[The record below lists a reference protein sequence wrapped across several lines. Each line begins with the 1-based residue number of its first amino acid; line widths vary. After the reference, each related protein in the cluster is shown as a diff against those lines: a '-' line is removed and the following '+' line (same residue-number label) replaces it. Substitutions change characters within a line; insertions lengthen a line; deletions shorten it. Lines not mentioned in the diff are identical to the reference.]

1 LNLEKNLEDWDLEKQ
16 NIAPN
21 IKTISKS
28 PWEVLFLNK
37 CSQTSQLKNS
47 TFIDNSLDTSKK
59 VLEVTSP
66 LPSKKRKKSIS
77 QKSLIDQYLI
87 PNNSKQKKLDSEK

>member
-1 LNLEKNLEDWDLEKQ
+1 MENWDLEEQ
-16 NIAPN
+16 NIASN

-28 PWEVLFLNK
+28 PWEDLFLKK
-37 CSQTSQLKNS
+37 CSQTSQLKNTTS
-47 TFIDNSLDTSKK
+47 INNSLDTSKT

-66 LPSKKRKKSIS
+66 LPSRKRKKSIP

-87 PNNSKQKKLDSEK
+87 PNNSKEKKLDSEK